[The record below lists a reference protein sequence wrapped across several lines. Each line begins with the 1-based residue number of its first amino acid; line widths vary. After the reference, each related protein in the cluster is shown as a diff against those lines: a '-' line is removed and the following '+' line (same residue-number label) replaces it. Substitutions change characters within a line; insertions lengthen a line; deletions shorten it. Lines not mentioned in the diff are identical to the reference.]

1 MELIMYGYMGTNVI
15 HVENIRFNGPK
26 SPQYNIQKPK
36 KTGQNTTKFWTQG
49 PTTKTLRDKQGSAA
63 ARTNA
68 AAPTSPSLRNT
79 IGASIDCSRSHPSP
93 FITTTER
100 KASREPSP
108 LTMVELRSSSDEIST
123 NSNQTKSAKQGTPS
137 PPGSRPTTAELT
149 KPPPLG
155 DRNRRR
161 RSWRSLRLPETKPN
175 SRTMSFTA
183 PSSTRPRLYARDR
196 SAMGGLSSGKT
207 EERGNESE
215 AKINSFNGGLRGSGD
230 GTHAHV
236 PAGHRIRPGQQFFP
250 LFGRIIKRRE
260 NFIRKEN

>member
-1 MELIMYGYMGTNVI
+1 MTHPRVS
-15 HVENIRFNGPK
+15 VRAAKDIRFNGPK

-79 IGASIDCSRSHPSP
+79 IG
-93 FITTTER
+93 
-100 KASREPSP
+100 EPK
-108 LTMVELRSSSDEIST
+108 VCE
-123 NSNQTKSAKQGTPS
+123 AKQGTPS

-196 SAMGGLSSGKT
+196 SAMGGLVPELRQNRG
-207 EERGNESE
+207 ERERERSE
-215 AKINSFNGGLRGSGD
+215 D
-230 GTHAHV
+230 
-236 PAGHRIRPGQQFFP
+236 QQ
-250 LFGRIIKRRE
+250 L
-260 NFIRKEN
+260 